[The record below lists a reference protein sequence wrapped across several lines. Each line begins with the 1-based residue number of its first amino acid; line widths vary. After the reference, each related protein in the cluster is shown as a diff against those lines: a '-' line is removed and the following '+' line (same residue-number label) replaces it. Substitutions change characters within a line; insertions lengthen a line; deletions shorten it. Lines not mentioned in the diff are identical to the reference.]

1 MIESESKFT
10 YASLFSGIG
19 GFEFGLNAV
28 GGECVFASEIDK
40 FAVQSYTTIHGE
52 EPHGDITKID
62 AKDIPYHD
70 VLVGG
75 FPCQSFSV
83 AGNRKGLEDSRG
95 TLFFDI
101 ARIAKEVK
109 PKVLLLE
116 NVKGLVNHDKG
127 NTLDIMISTLN
138 EIGYVVDFNVLNS
151 KYFGVPQSR
160 ERIFIVAVREDLVAP
175 EAFSEEV
182 LKGNTIVP
190 KRKRGVGEWATV
202 FNFDFPKQLE
212 VNIKL
217 NDVLED
223 VVDDKYYLS
232 KDKTD
237 ALLIQM
243 DVLDSID
250 KEVDEINQVGNLKEG
265 LYNRKN
271 PEVGR
276 VYGAGGMCPTINT
289 MGGGSREPKVIR
301 PVLTPHRTD
310 KRQNGRRFK
319 DDGEPF
325 YTLTGQDVHGVV
337 IGKPLKVREAT
348 KKGFAEAYPGDSVN
362 YQFPNSKTRRGRVG
376 SQIANTLEAS
386 NSEVGV
392 VTPEYE
398 IRKVTPLECWRLQGF
413 PDESFFKAKEA
424 GVSDSQLYRQSGN
437 AVTVP
442 VIESIGRKILEM
454 DLF

>member
-19 GFEFGLNAV
+19 GFEFGLDAV

-40 FAVQSYTTIHGE
+40 FAVQSYTAIHGE

-62 AKDIPYHD
+62 AKDVPYHD

-127 NTLDIMISTLN
+127 STLDIMISTLN

-182 LKGNTIVP
+182 LKGSTIVP

-202 FNFDFPKQLE
+202 FNFDFPKQME
-212 VNIKL
+212 VNVKL
-217 NDVLED
+217 KDVLEE
-223 VVDDKYYLS
+223 VVDDKYYLT
-232 KDKTD
+232 KDKTE

-243 DVLDSID
+243 DELDSIN
-250 KEVDEINQVGNLKEG
+250 KTK
-265 LYNRKN
+265 K
-271 PEVGR
+271 
-276 VYGAGGMCPTINT
+276 
-289 MGGGSREPKVIR
+289 GSKVIR

-319 DDGEPF
+319 DNGDPF

-413 PDESFFKAKEA
+413 PDEAFLAAKEA

-437 AVTVP
+437 AVTTNV
-442 VIESIGRKILEM
+442 VKAIGEKLKKY
-454 DLF
+454 LK